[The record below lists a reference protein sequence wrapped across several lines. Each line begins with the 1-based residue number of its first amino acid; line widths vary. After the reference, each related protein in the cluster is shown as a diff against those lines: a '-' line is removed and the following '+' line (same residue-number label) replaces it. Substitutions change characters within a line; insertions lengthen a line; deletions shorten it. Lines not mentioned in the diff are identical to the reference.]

1 MDISGKAA
9 PLPPIPN
16 KPAPIKDAQAI
27 NDDPVSFSPV
37 EETSALSEIKPSPN
51 DSQAKAETSLRASS
65 SHLHDGRSTM
75 DALQNR
81 FNPAIDNQ
89 KVSAENAIER
99 YESSK
104 EGSSDQASQK
114 LDQIV

>member
-16 KPAPIKDAQAI
+16 KPARIKDAVAI
-27 NDDPVSFSPV
+27 GDDPVSFSPV
-37 EETSALSEIKPSPN
+37 EEASTLSEIKPSPY
-51 DSQAKAETSLRASS
+51 DSQAKAESSLRASS
-65 SHLHDGRSTM
+65 SNLHDGRSTM

-89 KVSAENAIER
+89 KVTAEIAIER

>member
-1 MDISGKAA
+1 MDISGKTA

-27 NDDPVSFSPV
+27 NDDLVSFSPV
-37 EETSALSEIKPSPN
+37 EEINALSEIKPPPN
-51 DSQAKAETSLRASS
+51 DSEAKAESSLHASS
-65 SHLHDGRSTM
+65 SHLNDGRSTM

-89 KVSAENAIER
+89 KVTAENAVER

>member
-1 MDISGKAA
+1 MDISGKTA

-16 KPAPIKDAQAI
+16 KPAPIKDAHAI
-27 NDDPVSFSPV
+27 DNDPVSFSPV
-37 EETSALSEIKPSPN
+37 EETSAVSEIRSSPN
-51 DSQAKAETSLRASS
+51 DSQSKAESSLRASS
-65 SHLHDGRSTM
+65 LHLNDGRSTM

-89 KVSAENAIER
+89 KISAENAIKR

-104 EGSSDQASQK
+104 EGSSGLASQK
-114 LDQIV
+114 LDQII

>member
-1 MDISGKAA
+1 MDISGKTA

-27 NDDPVSFSPV
+27 NDDLVFSPV

-51 DSQAKAETSLRASS
+51 DSQAKAESSLRASS
-65 SHLHDGRSTM
+65 SHLNDGRSTM

-89 KVSAENAIER
+89 KVTAENAVER